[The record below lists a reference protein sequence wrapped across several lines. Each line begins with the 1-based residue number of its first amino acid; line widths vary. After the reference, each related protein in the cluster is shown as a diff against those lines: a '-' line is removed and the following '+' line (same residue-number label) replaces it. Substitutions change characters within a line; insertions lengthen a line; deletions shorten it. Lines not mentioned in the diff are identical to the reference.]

1 MNSEKTFIKY
11 YSSFWNQLLPGIDH
25 YVRMINSGLKERH
38 YTPITYEG
46 EDIPSRRALINGISF
61 KLFYHFYE
69 QKTNPR
75 DMKSLVD
82 KNIDLIKELQ
92 FSEAERMEILD
103 NSDNFKDELTNTEL
117 DIVIKLAHR
126 LLSFSNGKQDFEI
139 YPKFQGCGLLFEC
152 TGDIRLGKTLVE
164 IKAGNGNITKYDLYQ
179 LLIYGAL
186 NSVSNEPYD
195 IQRFYLFN
203 IRTGVE
209 WNEEIE
215 TVCEIIAGESSA
227 EIYSEII
234 NYITNN
240 YTSI

>member
-1 MNSEKTFIKY
+1 MISEKTFIKY

-25 YVRMINSGLKERH
+25 YVRMINSGLKER
-38 YTPITYEG
+38 YYVPITYEG
-46 EDIPSRRALINGISF
+46 EDIPSRRALVNGISF
-61 KLFYHFYE
+61 KLFCHFYE
-69 QKTNPR
+69 QKINPS
-75 DMKSLVD
+75 DMKSLASESVG
-82 KNIDLIKELQ
+82 LIKELQ
-92 FSEAERMEILD
+92 SSEAKRMEMLD

-117 DIVIKLAHR
+117 DIVHKLANR
-126 LLSFSNGKQDFEI
+126 LLMFSKGKNDFEI

-152 TGDIRLGKTLVE
+152 TGDIRLRETLVE
-164 IKAGNGNITKYDLYQ
+164 IKAGNGNFTKYDLYQ

-186 NSVSNEPYD
+186 NSISNEPYD

-209 WNEEIE
+209 WREEIE